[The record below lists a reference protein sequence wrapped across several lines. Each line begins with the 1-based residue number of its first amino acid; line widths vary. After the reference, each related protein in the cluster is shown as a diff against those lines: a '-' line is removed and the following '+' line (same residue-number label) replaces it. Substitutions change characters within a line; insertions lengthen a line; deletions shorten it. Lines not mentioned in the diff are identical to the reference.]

1 MRQPRIVI
9 ASISLAAAAAIGG
22 GITAASATSSH
33 ASSMPAVSQQA
44 GTTVRTT
51 QATVDQ
57 VLHTKTAR

>member
-1 MRQPRIVI
+1 MRHPRIVI

-22 GITAASATSSH
+22 GITAAATSSH
-33 ASSMPAVSQQA
+33 ASSMPAVSQHA